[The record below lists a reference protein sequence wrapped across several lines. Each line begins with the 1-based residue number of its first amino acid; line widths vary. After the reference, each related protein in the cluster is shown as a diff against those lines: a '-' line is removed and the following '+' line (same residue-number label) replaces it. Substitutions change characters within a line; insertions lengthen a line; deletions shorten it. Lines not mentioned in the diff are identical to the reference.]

1 MLDGISFISS
11 LMVHLNDNKGEQ
23 NMTRKEKI
31 RELTIA
37 AVTVTITIIIGIVI
51 YT

>member
-1 MLDGISFISS
+1 MSDGIFFISS
-11 LMVHLNDNKGEQ
+11 LMAKCTNKGEQ

-31 RELTIA
+31 KELTIA
-37 AVTVTITIIIGIVI
+37 TVTITITIIIGLII